1 MWIRRQARAAEVL
14 YDLIASKQEYL
25 DLIDKELAQT
35 IYVGIIHDS
44 GVMQYSNTSPK
55 TLRIVADLISYGF
68 DFPKLI
74 EETFYERTYIQSQI
88 TGRAVLEAFPMLDG
102 KCMVSMVDRKTMD
115 FYGAEKKDL
124 SGIVNELRNIKGV
137 EVAIFIYEVG
147 TQEYKISMRSRS
159 YIDVA
164 KVAVFFGGGGHVR
177 AAGCNMNGNFY
188 DIVNNL
194 MEQIVLQM
202 EALHIETGC
211 IDV

>member
-1 MWIRRQARAAEVL
+1 MDPKASSAAEVL
-14 YDLIASKQEYL
+14 YDLIASRREYL

>member
-1 MWIRRQARAAEVL
+1 MDPKASSAAEVL

>member
-1 MWIRRQARAAEVL
+1 MDPKASSAAEVL
-14 YDLIASKQEYL
+14 YDLIASRQEYL

-88 TGRAVLEAFPMLDG
+88 IGRAVLEAFPMLDG

>member
-1 MWIRRQARAAEVL
+1 MDPKASSAAEVL
-14 YDLIASKQEYL
+14 YDLIASRQEYL

-35 IYVGIIHDS
+35 IYIGIIHDS

>member
-1 MWIRRQARAAEVL
+1 MDPKASSAAEVL
-14 YDLIASKQEYL
+14 YDLIASRQEYL

-177 AAGCNMNGNFY
+177 AAGCYMNGNFY

>member
-1 MWIRRQARAAEVL
+1 M
-14 YDLIASKQEYL
+14 
-25 DLIDKELAQT
+25 
-35 IYVGIIHDS
+35 
-44 GVMQYSNTSPK
+44 
-55 TLRIVADLISYGF
+55 ADLISYGF

>member
-1 MWIRRQARAAEVL
+1 MDPKASSAAEVL

-102 KCMVSMVDRKTMD
+102 KCMVSW
-115 FYGAEKKDL
+115 
-124 SGIVNELRNIKGV
+124 
-137 EVAIFIYEVG
+137 
-147 TQEYKISMRSRS
+147 
-159 YIDVA
+159 
-164 KVAVFFGGGGHVR
+164 
-177 AAGCNMNGNFY
+177 
-188 DIVNNL
+188 
-194 MEQIVLQM
+194 
-202 EALHIETGC
+202 
-211 IDV
+211 

>member
-1 MWIRRQARAAEVL
+1 M
-14 YDLIASKQEYL
+14 
-25 DLIDKELAQT
+25 
-35 IYVGIIHDS
+35 
-44 GVMQYSNTSPK
+44 
-55 TLRIVADLISYGF
+55 
-68 DFPKLI
+68 
-74 EETFYERTYIQSQI
+74 
-88 TGRAVLEAFPMLDG
+88 
-102 KCMVSMVDRKTMD
+102 
-115 FYGAEKKDL
+115 
-124 SGIVNELRNIKGV
+124 
-137 EVAIFIYEVG
+137 
-147 TQEYKISMRSRS
+147 ISMRSRS